1 MVVVRN
7 STTDQTTKI
16 RELTLHGNRV
26 AYLDEG
32 AGDDVLL
39 LIHGIGG
46 SSDCWRAV
54 VPKLAARHRVIAVDL
69 LGHGQSDKP
78 RGDYSL
84 GAFAVWLRDFL
95 DALNIRAVTV
105 IGHSFGGGVALQFAH
120 QHREYCHRLVLIS
133 SGGLGPDLGRLLR
146 MLSLPGAELLLQL
159 IGSGPAVKVGSALRQ
174 RALSSGRET
183 TRYSETLKGQAALA
197 DRQTRAAFLRTL
209 RSVVD
214 HRGQAVCAL
223 DRLRTDL
230 PTLIIFGDRDRCI
243 PVAHAHSAHN
253 ALPGSLLRLIPG
265 AGHQP
270 QIECPDTVV
279 GLVGDFIN
287 SIDSINA
294 IDPSRDE
301 SQGGRVPDRG
311 TREARSRIFVRGS
324 AGRHTQMDGITRVRP
339 MHASRPG
346 QVHAPDCVAC

>member
-1 MVVVRN
+1 MTTVRN
-7 STTDQTTKI
+7 LAAEDTTNL
-16 RELTLHGNRV
+16 RVLTLHGNRV

-32 AGDDVLL
+32 AGDVLL

-46 SSDCWRAV
+46 SSDCWRGV
-54 VPKLAARHRVIAVDL
+54 VHKLAMRHRVIAVDL

-95 DALNIRAVTV
+95 DALNIREVTV

-120 QHREYCHRLVLIS
+120 QHKEYCRRLVLIS

-146 MLSLPGAELLLQL
+146 LLSLPGAELVLQL
-159 IGSGPAVKVGSALRQ
+159 VGSKPAVRVGSVLRK

-183 TRYSETLKGQAALA
+183 SRYSETLRAQASMS
-197 DRQTRAAFLRTL
+197 DRQSRAAFLRTL

-230 PTLIIFGDRDRCI
+230 PTLIIFGELDRCI
-243 PVAHAHSAHN
+243 PVAHAHSAHH
-253 ALPGSLLRLIPG
+253 ALPGSLLHLIPG

-270 QIECPDTVV
+270 QVECPDTVI
-279 GLVGDFIN
+279 GLVDDFI
-287 SIDSINA
+287 DST
-294 IDPSRDE
+294 RDE
-301 SQGGRVPDRG
+301 SEGRRVSGCVARDAGLRAWTRHSTGGHETVS
-311 TREARSRIFVRGS
+311 ASSGS
-324 AGRHTQMDGITRVRP
+324 GEFTRVHPVRIK
-339 MHASRPG
+339 
-346 QVHAPDCVAC
+346 DLVA

>member
-1 MVVVRN
+1 MTTVRKLAAGD
-7 STTDQTTKI
+7 TTNL
-16 RELTLHGNRV
+16 RVLTLHGNRV

-32 AGDDVLL
+32 AGDVLL

-46 SSDCWRAV
+46 SSDCWRNV
-54 VPKLAARHRVIAVDL
+54 VHKLATRHRVIAVDL

-95 DALNIRAVTV
+95 DALNIREVTV

-120 QHREYCHRLVLIS
+120 QHKEYCRRLVLIS

-146 MLSLPGAELLLQL
+146 MLSLPGAELVLQL
-159 IGSGPAVKVGSALRQ
+159 VGSKPAVRVGSALRK
-174 RALSSGRET
+174 RALSSGRESS
-183 TRYSETLKGQAALA
+183 RYSETLRAQASMS
-197 DRQTRAAFLRTL
+197 DRQSRAAFLRTL

-230 PTLIIFGDRDRCI
+230 PTLIIFGDQDRCI
-243 PVAHAHSAHN
+243 PVAHAHSAHH
-253 ALPGSLLRLIPG
+253 ALPGSLLHLIPG

-270 QIECPDTVV
+270 QVECPDTVIE
-279 GLVGDFIN
+279 LVDDFI
-287 SIDSINA
+287 DS
-294 IDPSRDE
+294 SRDE
-301 SQGGRVPDRG
+301 SQGGRVSGCVSRDAGLRAL
-311 TREARSRIFVRGS
+311 TRHSTGRRETVSASSGHGEFTRIHPVRFK
-324 AGRHTQMDGITRVRP
+324 DL
-339 MHASRPG
+339 
-346 QVHAPDCVAC
+346 VA